1 MAVQSNSV
9 NRQICEWQDGHL
21 DANLFSSLLQWDDA
35 AAEEHFKS
43 IATTHR
49 GDTLKFFRLA
59 AKRKKHDKIC
69 TDLGVLLGAIFA
81 PPSDD
86 LLIISTCNWLV
97 ERPEYQDCH
106 IDVAVLL
113 TTPGEEYIPLLLIE
127 VGTPLERKCAQL
139 HRYSSSVLLRLATA
153 SGFGCRYY
161 EILYRE
167 HFPAVWRDIA
177 QGGFPCLGLVLSG
190 SSADLHGFATV
201 EDEALHTVLQSDINV
216 KDDASLKKLL
226 GFLHFRIWELARQWD
241 KLDHFFE
248 PLYVPIVPSLCSQS
262 STLLQI
268 MFSPFSSFQMSVR
281 SLFQWKGVF
290 ANS

>member
-1 MAVQSNSV
+1 MT
-9 NRQICEWQDGHL
+9 RQICEWQENHL
-21 DANLFSSLLQWDDA
+21 DAHLFSSLLQWDDA
-35 AAEEHFKS
+35 AAEKHFKS

-97 ERPEYQDCH
+97 ERPKYQDCH

-113 TTPGEEYIPLLLIE
+113 STPGGEYIPLLLIE
-127 VGTPLERKCAQL
+127 VGTTLKQKRAQL
-139 HRYSSSVLLRLATA
+139 HRYSSSVLYCVWQLTA

-167 HFPAVWRDIA
+167 HFPELWRDIA
-177 QGGFPCLGLVLSG
+177 QGGFPCLGLVLSE
-190 SSADLHGFATV
+190 SWADLHGFATV
-201 EDEALHTVLQSDINV
+201 EDEALHTLLQSV
-216 KDDASLKKLL
+216 CVEDDASLKKLL
-226 GFLHFRIWELARQWD
+226 GFLHFRILKLARQWD

-268 MFSPFSSFQMSVR
+268 MFSPFSSFRMSVR